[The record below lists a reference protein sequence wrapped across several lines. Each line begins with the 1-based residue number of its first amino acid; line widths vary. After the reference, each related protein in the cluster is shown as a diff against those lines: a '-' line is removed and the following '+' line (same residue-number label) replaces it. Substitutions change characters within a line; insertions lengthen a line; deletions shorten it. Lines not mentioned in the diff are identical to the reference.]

1 MDGHPPP
8 LEAIPEEENERLAAV
23 NDQAELLR
31 WHYHLSHLSFCKIRL
46 LSLVGILPRC
56 LAKIRP
62 PKCTGC

>member
-1 MDGHPPP
+1 MDEHPPS
-8 LEAIPEEENERLAAV
+8 LEAIPEEENEILAAV
-23 NDQAELLR
+23 NDQAELPR
-31 WHYHLSHLSFCKIRL
+31 WHYRPGHLSFHKIRL